1 MKIIRGVLQN
11 DYAILLNI
19 FKSSNGLN
27 AYTLFKRSKISYPL
41 FMNCIRKLQ
50 NKKLI
55 EIDKEDH
62 ITITESAVC
71 FILQRGFKKD
81 NNADWKKAPEIFL
94 KNKSDINTLYIPNIS
109 LLDSKEFSDI
119 LKIPHR
125 D

>member
-62 ITITESAVC
+62 ITVTESAVC

-81 NNADWKKAPEIFL
+81 NNADWKKTPKIFL